1 MYAVSPSKPREKRGK
16 EGKKLIC
23 PELGGRERV
32 KIVTKL
38 VPDASF
44 FGKMNEGPSSAA
56 PAPGKG

>member
-1 MYAVSPSKPREKRGK
+1 MRFRHRNPEKKGERR
-16 EGKKLIC
+16 GKKLIC